1 MPGPASEQRTVEP
14 RSAGALRQRRIP
26 GPWPKDRE
34 FRILSLDG
42 GGIRGIFTA
51 TLFAELEE
59 RFLPPGRRIYECFD
73 LITGT
78 STGGIIALGL
88 SLGIPAREMARLYTE
103 RGLDI
108 FPAPP
113 TSRLALLRRKL
124 RHFFHY
130 RYERDGLQRVLEDVL
145 GQHHLRDAKVPL
157 CIPSCD
163 GRYGEVYVFKTPHH
177 PDFKKDGD
185 ELMVKV
191 ALSTSAAPTYFQP
204 LDSGGY
210 RHLDGGL
217 WANNPIMVG
226 LTDALSSFDINR
238 SQVRILS
245 VSCGDS
251 PFIVTDDHVVKG
263 GLLSWTNVI
272 NAAIH
277 FQSLNAQGQAS
288 LLIGADKIQRVSPQ
302 CSEIELDDYAEAMKV
317 LPSEGRRCAE
327 VSGRKIAEIF
337 LQVSE

>member
-1 MPGPASEQRTVEP
+1 MPRSISEQRNVGP
-14 RSAGALRQRRIP
+14 RSAGALRQRRVP

-51 TLFAELEE
+51 TLLAELEE
-59 RFLPPGRRIYECFD
+59 RFLPPGRKIYECFD
-73 LITGT
+73 LIAGT

-113 TSRLALLRRKL
+113 SSRLGLLRRKL

-130 RYERDGLQRVLEDVL
+130 RYEREGLKRVLDDVL
-145 GQHHLRDAKVPL
+145 GMHQLREAKVSL

-177 PDFKKDGD
+177 PDFTKDGN

-226 LTDALSSFDINR
+226 LTDALSSFDVDR
-238 SQVRILS
+238 SQIRILS
-245 VSCGDS
+245 ISCGDS
-251 PFIVTDDHVVKG
+251 PFIVTDEQVIKG
-263 GLLSWTNVI
+263 GLLSWKNVI
-272 NAAIH
+272 NAAVH
-277 FQSLNAQGQAS
+277 FQSLNALGQAS
-288 LLIGADKIQRVSPQ
+288 LLIGADKIKRVSPD
-302 CSEIELDDYAEAMKV
+302 CPEIELDDYAEAMEI
-317 LPSEGRRCAE
+317 LPAEAYRCVDVFGPDIAE
-327 VSGRKIAEIF
+327 VFFQS
-337 LQVSE
+337 LP

>member
-1 MPGPASEQRTVEP
+1 MPKAVSEQRHVEP

-51 TLFAELEE
+51 TLLAELEE

-88 SLGIPAREMARLYTE
+88 SLGLPAREMARLYTE

-113 TSRLALLRRKL
+113 TSRLAILRRNL
-124 RHFFHY
+124 RHLFHY
-130 RYERDGLQRVLEDVL
+130 RHERDGLKRVLEGVF
-145 GQHHLRDAKVPL
+145 GEHHLRDAKVPL

-163 GRYGEVYVFKTPHH
+163 GRYGEVYVFKTSHH
-177 PDFKKDGD
+177 PDFKKDGG

-226 LTDALSSFDINR
+226 LTDALSSFDVDR
-238 SQVRILS
+238 DHVRILS
-245 VSCGDS
+245 ISCGDS
-251 PFIVTDDHVVKG
+251 PFIVTDNQVVKG
-263 GLLSWTNVI
+263 GLLSWIKVI

-277 FQSLNAQGQAS
+277 LQSMNALGQAS
-288 LLIGADKIQRVSPQ
+288 LLIGADHIQRIAPK
-302 CSEIELDDYAEAMKV
+302 CPEIELDDYAEAMKI
-317 LPSEGRRCAE
+317 LPSEAGRCTEA
-327 VSGRKIAEIF
+327 SGPTIAKAFLEIR
-337 LQVSE
+337 E